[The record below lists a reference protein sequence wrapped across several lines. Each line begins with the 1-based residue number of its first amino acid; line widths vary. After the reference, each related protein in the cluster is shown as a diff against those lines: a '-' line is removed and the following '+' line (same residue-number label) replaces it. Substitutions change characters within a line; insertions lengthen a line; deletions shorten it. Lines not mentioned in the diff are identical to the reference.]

1 VEEYNA
7 AVQVILSYD
16 KSEGKEFCISAVL
29 EVVMKRGELVT
40 TAKLLDVFKII
51 KVRLNE
57 ISSVQI
63 AGLSIGQILGIGVDT
78 NKPVAKR
85 IVVNTLMST
94 TTEQYFDSSV
104 NIVYYL
110 PEDDG
115 SSVHGGEKWFEY
127 WLEEIRKLEEI

>member
-1 VEEYNA
+1 
-7 AVQVILSYD
+7 
-16 KSEGKEFCISAVL
+16 
-29 EVVMKRGELVT
+29 MKRGELVT